1 MTETSWFAL
10 LDPDAIATP
19 ALLIYEDRL
28 NANLRAMLDVAR
40 SPNRLRPHIKTHKMA
55 ALMARQLALG
65 ITRFK
70 CATIAEAEMA
80 ATAGAPDVLIAYQP
94 VGPNIARLAALRNKF
109 PATKFSAIADD
120 LEAIRALDAAW
131 SRGRLELL
139 LDLDVGQHRTG
150 IRPGPDAIAAYQCIH
165 DSRHLTAGGLHIYD
179 GHITHSVVEKRRAA
193 CDAAF
198 ALARNL
204 EEQLIA
210 HGMPVPK
217 IVAGGSPTFPFHA
230 ARKDVECSPGT
241 TVFWDASYGRKMPDL
256 PFVPAALLL
265 TRIISKPGTRSLC
278 LDLGH
283 KAVASE
289 MPHPR
294 VEFLNV
300 TGAECIM
307 HSEEHMVIE
316 TDDASQFAVGD
327 CLYGVPWH
335 ICPTVALHAEA
346 HVITKGAVTARWA
359 VTARNRRIT
368 I

>member
-1 MTETSWFAL
+1 VTDHWFAL
-10 LDPDAIATP
+10 ADPGGIATP
-19 ALLIYEDRL
+19 ALLVYEERL
-28 NANLRAMLDVAR
+28 NANLRTMIDLVK
-40 SPNRLRPHIKTHKMA
+40 SPGKLRPHIKTHKMA
-55 ALMARQLALG
+55 AVMARQLALG

-80 ATAGAPDVLIAYQP
+80 AAAGAADVLLAYQP

-120 LEAIRALDAAW
+120 PDAIRALDAAW
-131 SRGRLELL
+131 SRARLEIL
-139 LDLDVGQHRTG
+139 LDVDVGQHRTG
-150 IRPGPDAIAAYQCIH
+150 VRPGADAVALYQLIH
-165 DSRHLTAGGLHIYD
+165 ESRNLMAGGLHVYD
-179 GHITHSVVEKRRAA
+179 GHITQSDLNERRAA
-193 CDAAF
+193 CESAF
-198 ALARNL
+198 ALV
-204 EEQLIA
+204 EQLRTDLSA
-210 HGMPVPK
+210 HGLGVPK
-217 IVAGGSPTFPFHA
+217 IVAGGTPTFPFHA
-230 ARKDVECSPGT
+230 ARKEVECSPGT
-241 TVFWDASYGRKMPDL
+241 TVLWDAASSTKIADL
-256 PFVPAALLL
+256 PFVWAAVLL
-265 TRIISKPGTRSLC
+265 TRVISKPGARALC

-294 VEFLNV
+294 VKFLNIASAEFV
-300 TGAECIM
+300 T

-327 CLYGVPWH
+327 CIYAIPWH

-346 HVITKGAVTARWA
+346 LVVGNGRVTARWP